1 MSGFHTLTVELLA
14 KTAHHAAMS
23 IAGLY
28 EVLKARG
35 FNLNEA
41 PGLGGEK
48 VPTTWHNEKEKQRF
62 FDHLLK
68 VFDISGVTEEELFIL
83 VNLSVLPAVYM
94 PMAWVRDWLK
104 LKDNNAVVSLVEKGW
119 LKRDD
124 SQTETQ
130 LYLHPVMQEVVKHR
144 ARPNAGKCKELI
156 LSLARKL
163 SVAPG
168 ENPLL
173 KKEYMLYGESV
184 VRALAMEAE
193 ETDADLATLAN
204 NLSMLH
210 RDMGQ
215 PDRALEFQLKDIE
228 ISEKILDKN
237 HPDLAT
243 SYNNVSSIYKAMGQ
257 LDRALEFQLKA
268 NDIYEAVLDKNH
280 PSLATSYNNVSL
292 IYKAMGQ
299 LDRALEFQL
308 KTVAI
313 FEAVLDKNHPS
324 LATSYNNVS
333 SIHQDMGQLDRAL
346 EFQLKTIA
354 IFEAVM
360 DKNHPSIAT
369 SYNNISLIYKD
380 LGQLDRALEFQLK
393 DIEISEKILDKNHPD
408 LATSYNNVSS
418 IYQAM
423 GQLDRALEFQL
434 KAVAILQTIFP
445 NGHPNLDIMKENL
458 EILEEVMKRK
468 TV

>member
-243 SYNNVSSIYKAMGQ
+243 SYNNVS
-257 LDRALEFQLKA
+257 
-268 NDIYEAVLDKNH
+268 
-280 PSLATSYNNVSL
+280 
-292 IYKAMGQ
+292 KAMGQ

-408 LATSYNNVSS
+408 LATSYNNVSRYHEREPGNFGRS
-418 IYQAM
+418 HETKNR
-423 GQLDRALEFQL
+423 L
-434 KAVAILQTIFP
+434 
-445 NGHPNLDIMKENL
+445 NG
-458 EILEEVMKRK
+458 
-468 TV
+468 